1 VAGRGAG
8 YGGEAREGLRDVVF
22 RRRVADAGAA
32 QLYFGADGAD
42 PAGVGVDYAAA
53 DGDGGGEA
61 EVVCRFLG
69 EGADFFAGGVEFVVL
84 GGSVSE
90 VEDSRGFES

>member
-1 VAGRGAG
+1 M
-8 YGGEAREGLRDVVF
+8 RDVVF

-32 QLYFGADGAD
+32 ELDFGADGAD

-61 EVVCRFLG
+61 EVVGGFLG

-84 GGSVSE
+84 GRE
-90 VEDSRGFES
+90 C

>member
-1 VAGRGAG
+1 
-8 YGGEAREGLRDVVF
+8 LRDVVF

-32 QLYFGADGAD
+32 ELDFGADGAD

-61 EVVCRFLG
+61 EVVGGFLG

-84 GGSVSE
+84 GS
-90 VEDSRGFES
+90 